1 MLRFLVGVAVSCLPR
16 AINVQGKK
24 TKPMTNTNTMTAS
37 SKKRLLGIYNILSLF
52 CSFHSFR
59 VIAGDDQTSN
69 AFDPLSSIY
78 IRQEAALRK
87 LDSLMAKVSRIEAL
101 ETKLT
106 ALTSLL
112 EAEQERNQL
121 LESKLESM
129 EGKIDNLTAEVK
141 EVNRSLALVGISVCQ
156 VEGRLENVSSSGR
169 SDDCQCVDS
178 ILSNVTEIY
187 QEAIRDQTSNLSFVC
202 GLAVDELKMFVEEAI
217 GNATFSAAA
226 STQMANES
234 SSSASTLEVENKL
247 SELQD
252 LILYDTNV
260 TQHLFSAT
268 FSRIRISNLAM
279 DKRLAALLHT
289 SSTRQ
294 RVLQD
299 SLLKAM
305 TSVATLVKA
314 QTQDAI
320 RKTENRFESLEFSLA
335 ASTKRHAKE
344 LATLVLEAANH
355 TLYDVSS
362 STLTQLEG
370 LLQAHLNQ
378 SALLEDILDALRDS
392 QNQTVQYDTAKQ
404 KEFCVFMVDDNRTEN
419 SSLEYSEPSINH
431 IIDTINDVH
440 SQLRQQVTDIAE
452 QLLGM
457 RIYYATSL
465 HMSTDQIVSA
475 FGDVRSD
482 INQSVQETLAK
493 TTRHLEKLRRS
504 SMGILDAAVT
514 TVSSSAVS
522 SAQASADQLKKAM
535 KTLESRIA
543 TKLDKLQSAL
553 AQHLP
558 VPCPEQYTR
567 VGNICLLAF
576 HDALTSWHTA
586 RDLCQQEDG
595 DLVLIADGG
604 MLENVRSFL
613 YANQVTEEAPLAP
626 YWLGARKMEGQW
638 VWTNGSVV
646 TMKVHEGALLDEDFA
661 DEDSKTSGQEECLM
675 TWDASAQLVPGLC
688 ESLRSVVCERQLSL
702 FPSSPEPTISN
713 EILPQTTSKPP
724 QTTDKP
730 TLVIDTDLNND
741 LNSGTYDYLSY
752 FTP

>member
-1 MLRFLVGVAVSCLPR
+1 
-16 AINVQGKK
+16 
-24 TKPMTNTNTMTAS
+24 MTNSNNMTVTIQ
-37 SKKRLLGIYNILSLF
+37 KRLLGINHFLSLV
-52 CSFHSFR
+52 CVFHSFR
-59 VIAGDDQTSN
+59 VTVGDEQTSN
-69 AFDPLSSIY
+69 VFDPLSSIY

-87 LDSLMAKVSRIEAL
+87 LDSLMAKVSHIETL
-101 ETKLT
+101 EAKLT
-106 ALTSLL
+106 TLTNLL
-112 EAEQERNQL
+112 EAEQERNQV

-129 EGKIDNLTAEVK
+129 EGKIENLTAEVK
-141 EVNRSLALVGISVCQ
+141 DVNRSLALVGISVCQ

-169 SDDCQCVDS
+169 SGDCQSVDS

-187 QEAIRDQTSNLSFVC
+187 HGIIRDQTSNLSFVC
-202 GLAVDELKMFVEEAI
+202 GLAMDELKMFVEEAI
-217 GNATFSAAA
+217 GNMTSA
-226 STQMANES
+226 STQRANES
-234 SSSASTLEVENKL
+234 STSTLEVENKL

-252 LILYDTNV
+252 LILSDTNV

-305 TSVATLVKA
+305 TSVATLVKT

-320 RKTENRFESLEFSLA
+320 RKTESRFESLEFSLA

-355 TLYDVSS
+355 SLYDMSS
-362 STLTQLEG
+362 STLSQLEG
-370 LLQAHLNQ
+370 LLQMHLNQ
-378 SALLEDILDALRDS
+378 SALLEDILNSLKDF
-392 QNQTVQYDTAKQ
+392 QNQTEQYDTAKQ
-404 KEFCVFMVDDNRTEN
+404 KEFCVVMVDGNRTEN
-419 SSLEYSEPSINH
+419 ASLEYAEPSMNH
-431 IIDTINDVH
+431 IVDAISDVH
-440 SQLRQQVTDIAE
+440 SQLSQQVTDIAE

-475 FGDVRSD
+475 FGDIRSD
-482 INQSVQETLAK
+482 INQSVQEALAK

-522 SAQASADQLKKAM
+522 SAQAAADQLKKAM
-535 KTLESRIA
+535 KTMETRIG

-553 AQHLP
+553 AQHLA

-567 VGNICLLAF
+567 VGNTCLLAF

-595 DLVLIADGG
+595 DLVLIADGV
-604 MLENVRSFL
+604 MLDNVRSFL
-613 YANQVTEEAPLAP
+613 YTNQATEETPPAP
-626 YWLGARKMEGQW
+626 YWLGARKVEGQW

-646 TMKVHEGALLDEDFA
+646 TIKVHEDSLPDEDFT
-661 DEDSKTSGQEECLM
+661 DEDSKATFGQEQCLM
-675 TWDASAQLVPGLC
+675 IGDASAQFVPGLC
-688 ESLRSVVCERQLSL
+688 ESLKSIVCERKLSL

-713 EILPQTTSKPP
+713 EILPQTTSRPP
-724 QTTDKP
+724 QTTNKP
-730 TLVIDTDLNND
+730 TLIIDTDLNND
-741 LNSGTYDYLSY
+741 LSSGTYDYLSY
-752 FTP
+752 YTP